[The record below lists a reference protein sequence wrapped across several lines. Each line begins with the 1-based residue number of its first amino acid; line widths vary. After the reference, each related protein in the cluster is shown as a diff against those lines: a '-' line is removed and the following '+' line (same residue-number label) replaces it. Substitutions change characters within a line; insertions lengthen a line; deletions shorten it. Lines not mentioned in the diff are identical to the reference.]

1 MSASSASVRSAH
13 TPDAVDQTVDARVL
27 EERARWAMRIHDGLT
42 QTVTSAVLELQTL
55 RTRILADPAGAVA
68 SLSAVE
74 AAIRADLREIRQMLF
89 DLYEDQRPP
98 EPPMAT
104 FVDELLA
111 RWGLPARVTIDGD
124 VDDVPLGVLE
134 TAHAVLAE
142 SLANAAKH
150 AGTSD
155 VAVHIAASAAQMRI
169 EVIDRGL
176 GIGDRRRRRSALRAQ
191 HDAGPRRGYRWNLGD
206 RIDARGR
213 DPCGR
218 APSRRRARRG
228 TMRIL
233 IVDDHALVRR
243 GMAYVV
249 KEGFPDADV
258 VEAEGAAAALDVM
271 RIKAADLALVD
282 VRMPDLDGL
291 ELLRAMKLE
300 WPDVPV
306 IMLSTYENAPYVKRA
321 LSDGAAGYLLKDATP
336 EDLGQAINV
345 AISGGGN
352 VLSPRVI
359 QNLFEDVE
367 SSGGQTTNGHPRSRR
382 TEYNLTQREHD
393 ILALLS
399 EGRSNRSIAQNLY
412 LSEKTVKAHLAAI
425 FRKLGVTNRTQ
436 AAMMAVQL
444 GVGPVPGA
452 VTGTD

>member
-1 MSASSASVRSAH
+1 
-13 TPDAVDQTVDARVL
+13 
-27 EERARWAMRIHDGLT
+27 
-42 QTVTSAVLELQTL
+42 
-55 RTRILADPAGAVA
+55 
-68 SLSAVE
+68 
-74 AAIRADLREIRQMLF
+74 
-89 DLYEDQRPP
+89 
-98 EPPMAT
+98 
-104 FVDELLA
+104 
-111 RWGLPARVTIDGD
+111 
-124 VDDVPLGVLE
+124 
-134 TAHAVLAE
+134 
-142 SLANAAKH
+142 
-150 AGTSD
+150 
-155 VAVHIAASAAQMRI
+155 
-169 EVIDRGL
+169 
-176 GIGDRRRRRSALRAQ
+176 
-191 HDAGPRRGYRWNLGD
+191 
-206 RIDARGR
+206 
-213 DPCGR
+213 
-218 APSRRRARRG
+218 
-228 TMRIL
+228 MRIL

-243 GMAYVV
+243 GMSYVV

-258 VEAEGAAAALDVM
+258 VEADGAASALERM
-271 RIKAADLALVD
+271 REKAADLALVD

-291 ELLRAMKLE
+291 ELLRAIKLE

-321 LSDGAAGYLLKDATP
+321 LSDGASGYLLKDATP

-367 SSGGQTTNGHPRSRR
+367 SSTQGVNGRSRR

-444 GVGPVPGA
+444 GVGPPQPVAGGPE
-452 VTGTD
+452 

>member
-1 MSASSASVRSAH
+1 
-13 TPDAVDQTVDARVL
+13 
-27 EERARWAMRIHDGLT
+27 
-42 QTVTSAVLELQTL
+42 
-55 RTRILADPAGAVA
+55 
-68 SLSAVE
+68 
-74 AAIRADLREIRQMLF
+74 
-89 DLYEDQRPP
+89 
-98 EPPMAT
+98 
-104 FVDELLA
+104 
-111 RWGLPARVTIDGD
+111 
-124 VDDVPLGVLE
+124 
-134 TAHAVLAE
+134 
-142 SLANAAKH
+142 
-150 AGTSD
+150 
-155 VAVHIAASAAQMRI
+155 
-169 EVIDRGL
+169 
-176 GIGDRRRRRSALRAQ
+176 
-191 HDAGPRRGYRWNLGD
+191 
-206 RIDARGR
+206 
-213 DPCGR
+213 
-218 APSRRRARRG
+218 
-228 TMRIL
+228 MRIL

-243 GMAYVV
+243 GMTYVV

-258 VEAEGAAAALDVM
+258 VEAEGANAALDVM
-271 RIKAADLALVD
+271 RSKAADLALVD

-321 LSDGAAGYLLKDATP
+321 LADGAAGYLLKDATP

-367 SSGGQTTNGHPRSRR
+367 SSGGTNGNSHSKSRR

-444 GVGPVPGA
+444 GVGPAQPAVGA
-452 VTGTD
+452 GE

>member
-1 MSASSASVRSAH
+1 
-13 TPDAVDQTVDARVL
+13 
-27 EERARWAMRIHDGLT
+27 
-42 QTVTSAVLELQTL
+42 
-55 RTRILADPAGAVA
+55 
-68 SLSAVE
+68 
-74 AAIRADLREIRQMLF
+74 
-89 DLYEDQRPP
+89 
-98 EPPMAT
+98 
-104 FVDELLA
+104 
-111 RWGLPARVTIDGD
+111 
-124 VDDVPLGVLE
+124 
-134 TAHAVLAE
+134 
-142 SLANAAKH
+142 
-150 AGTSD
+150 
-155 VAVHIAASAAQMRI
+155 
-169 EVIDRGL
+169 
-176 GIGDRRRRRSALRAQ
+176 
-191 HDAGPRRGYRWNLGD
+191 
-206 RIDARGR
+206 
-213 DPCGR
+213 
-218 APSRRRARRG
+218 
-228 TMRIL
+228 MRIL

-243 GMAYVV
+243 GMTYVV

-258 VEAEGAAAALDVM
+258 VEAEGANAALDVM
-271 RIKAADLALVD
+271 RSKAADLALVD

-321 LSDGAAGYLLKDATP
+321 LADGAAGYLLKDATP

-367 SSGGQTTNGHPRSRR
+367 SSGGPNGNGHPKSRR

-444 GVGPVPGA
+444 GVGPAQPAVGA
-452 VTGTD
+452 GD

>member
-1 MSASSASVRSAH
+1 
-13 TPDAVDQTVDARVL
+13 
-27 EERARWAMRIHDGLT
+27 
-42 QTVTSAVLELQTL
+42 
-55 RTRILADPAGAVA
+55 
-68 SLSAVE
+68 
-74 AAIRADLREIRQMLF
+74 
-89 DLYEDQRPP
+89 
-98 EPPMAT
+98 
-104 FVDELLA
+104 
-111 RWGLPARVTIDGD
+111 
-124 VDDVPLGVLE
+124 
-134 TAHAVLAE
+134 
-142 SLANAAKH
+142 
-150 AGTSD
+150 
-155 VAVHIAASAAQMRI
+155 
-169 EVIDRGL
+169 
-176 GIGDRRRRRSALRAQ
+176 
-191 HDAGPRRGYRWNLGD
+191 
-206 RIDARGR
+206 
-213 DPCGR
+213 
-218 APSRRRARRG
+218 
-228 TMRIL
+228 MRIL

-243 GMAYVV
+243 GMSYVV

-258 VEAEGAAAALDVM
+258 VEADGAASALELM
-271 RIKAADLALVD
+271 RKKAADLALVD

-291 ELLRAMKLE
+291 ELLRAIKLE
-300 WPDVPV
+300 WPGVPV
-306 IMLSTYENAPYVKRA
+306 IMLSTYGNAPYVKRA

-367 SSGGQTTNGHPRSRR
+367 SSTAGVNGHGRTRR

-444 GVGPVPGA
+444 GVGPVQPVAG
-452 VTGTD
+452 GPE